1 MPSDQCVS
9 LRVGQ
14 AYLMSGDL
22 QNRFFSRIDYVL
34 EFTGLHL
41 NKPKAFEIVTSKTGS
56 FLGYVELIC
65 LRLNKPKA
73 FEIVKST
80 TTVEYAQPFQMRERQ
95 SHFNPLN
102 PL

>member
-1 MPSDQCVS
+1 MFSTNMLSSLVVIFKYFVLAIMPSDQCVS

-14 AYLMSGDL
+14 VYLMSGDL
-22 QNRFFSRIDYVL
+22 QNRFFFDYV
-34 EFTGLHL
+34 EFTG
-41 NKPKAFEIVTSKTGS
+41 
-56 FLGYVELIC
+56 

-73 FEIVKST
+73 FEIVNST

>member
-1 MPSDQCVS
+1 MYFALVIMPSDQCVS

-41 NKPKAFEIVTSKTGS
+41 NKPKAFEIV
-56 FLGYVELIC
+56 
-65 LRLNKPKA
+65 
-73 FEIVKST
+73 KST